1 MNAPGSPPNRPDSS
15 SGSST
20 VSVPSSAALSG
31 DEQVGHLVQ
40 IAVPTSIYIVQV
52 AVPANLYSLG
62 CCLNKF
68 IQSRLLS
75 QLVFIQFRLLFQLV
89 FIQARLLS
97 QPVVILVPNSF
108 FFIVQQV
115 YLVQVAVPIVLIV
128 LVADPTIL
136 HIFQVAL
143 LTSLQIVQV
152 PVPAKSSLS
161 LGSCPN
167 QSLYSCCCPNQ
178 CIQSRLLSNQ
188 SLYSLSCC
196 PTQSLYSLSCCPNQ
210 CIQSRL
216 LFPTSLY
223 IQSIFQTAP
232 QYR

>member
-1 MNAPGSPPNRPDSS
+1 MKGMNLRCKEVLSIIQMNAPGSPPNRPDSS

-40 IAVPTSIYIVQV
+40 IAVPTRIYIVSV

-108 FFIVQQV
+108 F
-115 YLVQVAVPIVLIV
+115 
-128 LVADPTIL
+128 
-136 HIFQVAL
+136 
-143 LTSLQIVQV
+143 LQSS
-152 PVPAKSSLS
+152 KS
-161 LGSCPN
+161 
-167 QSLYSCCCPNQ
+167 
-178 CIQSRLLSNQ
+178 IQSRLLSQ
-188 SLYSLSCC
+188 LS
-196 PTQSLYSLSCCPNQ
+196 
-210 CIQSRL
+210 
-216 LFPTSLY
+216 
-223 IQSIFQTAP
+223 
-232 QYR
+232 